1 MSYSPDQVSEITLL
15 RNERWALYASL
26 ADIKQTPRDPLYDRI
41 ATRLVTIN
49 KQLFTLTENPIY
61 QR

>member
-15 RNERWALYASL
+15 RHERWALYATL
-26 ADIKQTPRDPLYDRI
+26 GDIKQTPGKPLYHRI
-41 ATRLVTIN
+41 ANRIAVVN
-49 KQLFTLTENPIY
+49 QQLFTLTENPIY

>member
-1 MSYSPDQVSEITLL
+1 MSYSPEQVSEITLL
-15 RNERWALYASL
+15 RHERWALYASL
-26 ADIKQTPRDPLYDRI
+26 GDIKQTPRDPLYDRI

-49 KQLFTLTENPIY
+49 KQLFVLTENPIY